1 MHKLLVP
8 VDSSEN
14 SIRALDYAIGLAKQ
28 FGLELRLVNAQEEP
42 IVYGGAEVY
51 LTEEK
56 ARQLLHEHSEELIK
70 PAVDRARTAG
80 VRFTSAI
87 IVGDVATAIA
97 SQAEQNGCDGIVM
110 GTRGMSAIGNLL
122 MGSIATKVIH
132 LSKLPVTLVK

>member
-1 MHKLLVP
+1 MRKLLVP

-28 FGLELRLVNAQEEP
+28 FDLELCLVNAQEAP
-42 IVYGGAEVY
+42 IVYGEVEVY

-56 ARQLLHEHSEELIK
+56 ARQLLHQHSEELIK
-70 PAVDRARTAG
+70 PAVDRASTAG

-87 IVGDVATAIA
+87 IVGDVAKGIA
-97 SQAEQNGCDGIVM
+97 SHAEQNGCDGIVM